1 MSKATF
7 RLDRDFLSV
16 LTLSDFDNF
25 TVLEFRAAYM
35 AQPGCMNMDKTR
47 AQRFIYN
54 KLTRLQKNGLLKR
67 TEAKTSK
74 KIRYQKTELF
84 FEVKL
89 LPHTSEAKMASAVPH
104 EVSSEAQDQVRQYL
118 VDKLKNYELELLTSM
133 GESEEYKAIYSD
145 FPQLKSQLQERY
157 NKAREYCSK
166 LLGRVKAIE
175 TLIEQQKG

>member
-54 KLTRLQKNGLLKR
+54 KLTRLQK
-67 TEAKTSK
+67 
-74 KIRYQKTELF
+74 
-84 FEVKL
+84 
-89 LPHTSEAKMASAVPH
+89 MA
-104 EVSSEAQDQVRQYL
+104 Y
-118 VDKLKNYELELLTSM
+118 
-133 GESEEYKAIYSD
+133 
-145 FPQLKSQLQERY
+145 
-157 NKAREYCSK
+157 
-166 LLGRVKAIE
+166 
-175 TLIEQQKG
+175 